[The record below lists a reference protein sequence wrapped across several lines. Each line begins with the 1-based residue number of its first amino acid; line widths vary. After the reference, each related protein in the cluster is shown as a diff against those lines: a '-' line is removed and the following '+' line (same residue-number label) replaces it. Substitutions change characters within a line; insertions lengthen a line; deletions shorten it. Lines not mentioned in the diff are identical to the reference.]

1 MDVEVSLE
9 LARTQQK
16 DAASA
21 QERVV
26 NESHNLNASLQVLLL
41 SGWGREKGGLIIRS
55 ILMTRGRVDEHVWA
69 SFS

>member
-41 SGWGREKGGLIIRS
+41 SGWGRERGG
-55 ILMTRGRVDEHVWA
+55 
-69 SFS
+69 